1 MTASVVAAPA
11 GSLEEL
17 LARSGQV
24 AVEVSGAGQTAWNG
38 QVVETVGEV
47 LGLAHWDGTLYVDSE
62 CILDPLRQ
70 MYAHAG
76 EEQPLPVLVQYRE
89 SLATLLHEHAHFLGP
104 AGATQEA
111 ARGAFTRPGSRQ
123 LEEGVAEAWAQDHL
137 NEYLT
142 RLGVDK
148 VAPGIEDARGGGYY
162 AAFVPAVRIL
172 AADLETRGGDLQ
184 PGEVL
189 RALNQQTAEGQFP
202 LLTSLVYNSTR
213 LPDLDRSGTSTR
225 NHLEAILRQG
235 FAHLDTFEL
244 APAGLAADRSRSTTT
259 ALLHHLTTEIHKAES
274 HHTPTHELPPPTHLP
289 PTPGP
294 LKATPPTPQ
303 RLTFTPPAT
312 PHSTYR
318 SAPSP
323 LQTALAGISPP
334 TPSATTQSATQT
346 TISTRPPGVA
356 RCLQR

>member
-1 MTASVVAAPA
+1 MTAAVVAAPA

-47 LGLAHWDGTLYVDSE
+47 LGLAHWDGTLYLDSE
-62 CILDPLRQ
+62 CILDPLRH

-76 EEQPLPVLVQYRE
+76 EIQPLPVLVQYRE

-172 AADLETRGGDLQ
+172 AADLESRGDLQ

-202 LLTSLVYNSTR
+202 LLTTLVYNSTR
-213 LPDLDRSGTSTR
+213 LPDLEPSGTGTR
-225 NHLEAILRQG
+225 DHLETILREG
-235 FAHLDTFEL
+235 FAHLDTYEL
-244 APAGLAADRSRSTTT
+244 APAGLAADQSRATT
-259 ALLHHLTTEIHKAES
+259 AALVHHLTTEIHKAES
-274 HHTPTHELPPPTHLP
+274 HHTPAYELPTPALLP

-294 LKATPPTPQ
+294 RIPSPTGQ
-303 RLTFTPPAT
+303 RLTFTPPAL
-312 PHSTYR
+312 PHATR
-318 SAPSP
+318 SSIPSP
-323 LQTALAGISPP
+323 HEAALSGICPPSPP
-334 TPSATTQSATQT
+334 TTT
-346 TISTRPPGVA
+346 PPQA
-356 RCLQR
+356 RAAPAPRHAAAPRQLQR